1 MIDKTVNELNQYLTF
16 LLDNETYA
24 FNVLKIKEVLEL
36 PKITKMPK
44 TPDFMAGVI
53 NLRGGVVPVI
63 DLRIK
68 FDMPEIER
76 TIDTSIVIVEANY
89 DDEIILIGALVD
101 AVKAVIK
108 ISTDNTEPPPKVG
121 MNLDTNL
128 IDGIGKNN
136 DNFVIILNVDR
147 LFSQEELSFVR
158 DISSK
163 ESGKKEKGSGK
174 NDREDTEV
182 NEKELETAGKKNS

>member
-1 MIDKTVNELNQYLTF
+1 MIDKTVNVLNQYLTF

-24 FNVLKIKEVLEL
+24 FNVLEIKEVLEL

-44 TPDFMAGVI
+44 TPSFMAGVI

-68 FDMPEIER
+68 FDMPEIDR
-76 TIDTSIVIVEANY
+76 TIDTSIIIVEANY
-89 DDEIILIGALVD
+89 DDEVILIGALVD

-108 ISTDNTEPPPKVG
+108 ISSGDTEPPPKVG
-121 MNLDTNL
+121 MNLDTSL

-136 DNFVIILNVDR
+136 DNFVIILNVDK
-147 LFSQEELSFVR
+147 LFSHEELSFAKDMVS
-158 DISSK
+158 DK
-163 ESGKKEKGSGK
+163 PAK
-174 NDREDTEV
+174 NE
-182 NEKELETAGKKNS
+182 KKNSKVVANEINETEKEVETVS